1 MEVKAAD
8 IGVTDY
14 IRGIGQVL
22 QYEYFYDNRISPKG
36 FSYDENFKSI
46 LLVPSQVIKGNSF
59 NIGKFKY
66 PNSTLI
72 VEINESSNVA
82 RKISEK
88 ELSDLSSVDDD
99 KLTSISQYYIRD
111 NRLFEIY
118 MLLRYLCFQKL
129 KGKSKCNRKEVEE
142 ELRKTE
148 TINNGNW
155 RNAWI
160 SVSSLGFI
168 DSNNLPTASG
178 IEIGMLE
185 YEEIF
190 TTLFTQE
197 ELTSLL
203 SPFKSAYDNRAFDQ
217 LEGQVGTLKIFLSR
231 LATKES
237 FWVFSGDEID
247 LKISNK
253 ENPSILVLASDPATQ
268 DINSALYSSVLNRTL
283 KLINS
288 KGNQPSGI
296 IADEFPTIYI
306 HKIDNII
313 ATARSNKV
321 AVILGLQEIPQLRQF
336 YKKEIGETISAI
348 IGNIL
353 SGSARDKNTLDWLEK
368 MFGKIKQKSYS
379 QSISNQGTTTSIN
392 EKMDNMIPAGKIAAL
407 RTGEMVGMIA
417 GSEENNTEEYKSSA
431 FSGKINLD
439 MNAISEEEQNYVPL
453 PTYYSFLDK
462 TGKDRKEEVLMT
474 NFRKIS
480 KEVELIIK
488 DHISV

>member
-1 MEVKAAD
+1 MFYHDLIIQNDNIKKDILSIINSETDLSQLNLIHEDKYINGVYADFTCVYNNQIKAIIEVKAAD

-88 ELSDLSSVDDD
+88 ELSDLSSVDDN

-185 YEEIF
+185 YEDFIYLIYNSYIKPYVDILINYLKSDIKNLNKKYQEII
-190 TTLFTQE
+190 E
-197 ELTSLL
+197 
-203 SPFKSAYDNRAFDQ
+203 
-217 LEGQVGTLKIFLSR
+217 
-231 LATKES
+231 
-237 FWVFSGDEID
+237 
-247 LKISNK
+247 
-253 ENPSILVLASDPATQ
+253 
-268 DINSALYSSVLNRTL
+268 DI
-283 KLINS
+283 KLIFKNRDVLFLTQS
-288 KGNQPSGI
+288 NGRYLSSW
-296 IADEFPTIYI
+296 F
-306 HKIDNII
+306 NII
-313 ATARSNKV
+313 RDDFGAISFETRSNSRK
-321 AVILGLQEIPQLRQF
+321 INYNP
-336 YKKEIGETISAI
+336 
-348 IGNIL
+348 
-353 SGSARDKNTLDWLEK
+353 LEL
-368 MFGKIKQKSYS
+368 
-379 QSISNQGTTTSIN
+379 N
-392 EKMDNMIPAGKIAAL
+392 
-407 RTGEMVGMIA
+407 
-417 GSEENNTEEYKSSA
+417 KSS
-431 FSGKINLD
+431 FIQKIRKNSIAYQYICNLE
-439 MNAISEEEQNYVPL
+439 N
-453 PTYYSFLDK
+453 
-462 TGKDRKEEVLMT
+462 
-474 NFRKIS
+474 
-480 KEVELIIK
+480 II
-488 DHISV
+488 

>member
-1 MEVKAAD
+1 MTELISKREMFYHDLIIQNDNIKKDILSIINSETDLSQLNLIHEDKYINGIYADFTCVYNNQIKAIIEVKAAD

-82 RKISEK
+82 RKVSEK
-88 ELSDLSSVDDD
+88 ELSDLSNVDDD

-185 YEEIF
+185 YEDFIYLIYNSYIKPYIDTLISYLKSDIKNLNKNYQEII
-190 TTLFTQE
+190 E
-197 ELTSLL
+197 
-203 SPFKSAYDNRAFDQ
+203 
-217 LEGQVGTLKIFLSR
+217 
-231 LATKES
+231 
-237 FWVFSGDEID
+237 
-247 LKISNK
+247 
-253 ENPSILVLASDPATQ
+253 
-268 DINSALYSSVLNRTL
+268 DI
-283 KLINS
+283 KLIFKNRDVLFLTQS
-288 KGNQPSGI
+288 NGRYLSSW
-296 IADEFPTIYI
+296 F
-306 HKIDNII
+306 NII
-313 ATARSNKV
+313 RDDFGAISFKTRSNT
-321 AVILGLQEIPQLRQF
+321 R
-336 YKKEIGETISAI
+336 
-348 IGNIL
+348 
-353 SGSARDKNTLDWLEK
+353 
-368 MFGKIKQKSYS
+368 KINYNP
-379 QSISNQGTTTSIN
+379 IELN
-392 EKMDNMIPAGKIAAL
+392 
-407 RTGEMVGMIA
+407 
-417 GSEENNTEEYKSSA
+417 KSS
-431 FSGKINLD
+431 FI
-439 MNAISEEEQNYVPL
+439 Q
-453 PTYYSFLDK
+453 
-462 TGKDRKEEVLMT
+462 EVRENSVAYQYIYKLE
-474 NFRKIS
+474 N
-480 KEVELIIK
+480 II
-488 DHISV
+488 